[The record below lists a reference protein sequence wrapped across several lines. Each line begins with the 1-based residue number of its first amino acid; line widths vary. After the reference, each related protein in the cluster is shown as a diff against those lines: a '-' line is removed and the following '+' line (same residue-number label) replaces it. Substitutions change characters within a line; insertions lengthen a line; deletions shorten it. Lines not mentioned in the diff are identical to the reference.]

1 MIVRKATASLL
12 ILVILIGM
20 TPALNPHYQLH
31 LASAQTGLPIP
42 FSMELGY
49 SPSSLASIENGV
61 PIYAPNDSVWS
72 LSGSNSV
79 VTAQLLTPTGGVV
92 ATRVISPETVS
103 RLYTFSAKD
112 PEGGWTLELT
122 PQNSPVAFVMTIPF
136 VNPSLH
142 QTSVKMSNFS
152 MHGGELNLGF
162 AFSATNVYNMESCLA
177 SADVNSTIVIPI
189 PSSIG
194 RGEMLLNGNI
204 HNATVS
210 IKGVTSQTFSFWYE
224 LDYSYSYSGNVIG
237 EVISRDVTTVSSSN
251 ALFTTVA
258 PENVTLTNSTDTR
271 PGRYELNAYFS
282 DGGGLIVE
290 QTRALV
296 LDNGGL
302 LWLGDCSSIHISGQS
317 FNTTS
322 DLTLGPRT
330 WPTSLYLMYEVQGVD
345 SYTALS
351 LGLNQTRI
359 HFVSSIGN
367 TTLPYLGF
375 SVGSNPNILAS
386 EVYNGALYIIGRD
399 FPLSLQVTPS
409 FGSDNL
415 QTQSV
420 VLNSAFTDNQ
430 FKLPIG
436 ALSIRVTNGS
446 GPLQGATI
454 SVENDFSGETGS
466 ISGLD
471 GRVIIYLPAGQYDV
485 TATNNGQSISKSVEL
500 STGTQSSLQFSFVT
514 NPSTDYLQYVLVS
527 LLIIGLG
534 LNIWVWIIRPKQ
546 VK

>member
-1 MIVRKATASLL
+1 MIARKAAASLL
-12 ILVILIGM
+12 ILVILAGM
-20 TPALNPHYQLH
+20 TPALNQHDQLH
-31 LASAQTGLPIP
+31 FASAQTGLPIP
-42 FSMELGY
+42 SSMELGY

-61 PIYAPNDSVWS
+61 PIYAPNDSIWL

-79 VTAQLLTPTGGVV
+79 VTAQLLNPTGGVV
-92 ATRVISPETVS
+92 ATQVISPETVS
-103 RLYTFSAKD
+103 RMYTFSAKD
-112 PEGGWTLELT
+112 LEGGWTLEIT
-122 PQNSPVAFVMTIPF
+122 PQNSPVAYVMTIPF

-152 MHGGELNLGF
+152 MQSGELNLGF
-162 AFSATNVYNMESCLA
+162 AFSAYDAYDMEACLA

-204 HNATVS
+204 HNATIS

-224 LDYSYSYSGNVIG
+224 LDYSYSYSGNVTG
-237 EVISRDVTTVSSSN
+237 EIISRDVTTISSSN

-258 PENVTLTNSTDTR
+258 PENVTLTNDTDTR

-290 QTRALV
+290 QTKALV
-296 LDNGGL
+296 LDNGSL
-302 LWLGDCSSIHISGQS
+302 LWLGGCPSIQISGQS
-317 FNTTS
+317 FNMTS

-330 WPTSLYLMYEVQGVD
+330 WPTGLFLMYEVQGVD

-359 HFVSSIGN
+359 HLVSSIGN

-375 SVGSNPNILAS
+375 SVGSNPDVLDS
-386 EVYNGALYIIGRD
+386 EVYNGSLYVIGRD

-409 FGSDNL
+409 FGGDNL

-420 VLNSAFTDNQ
+420 VINSAFTDNQ
-430 FKLPIG
+430 LKLPIG
-436 ALSIRVTNGS
+436 ALSIQVTNSS

-454 SVENDFSGETGS
+454 SVENDFGGITSS
-466 ISGLD
+466 VSGLD
-471 GRVIIYLPAGQYDV
+471 GRVIIYLPPGQYNV
-485 TATNNGQSISKSVEL
+485 TVTNDGQSISKSVEL
-500 STGTQSSLQFSFVT
+500 STDAQSSLQFSFMT
-514 NPSTDYLQYVLVS
+514 NISADYLLYVLAS

-534 LNIWVWIIRPKQ
+534 LNVWAWIIRPKRA
-546 VK
+546 K